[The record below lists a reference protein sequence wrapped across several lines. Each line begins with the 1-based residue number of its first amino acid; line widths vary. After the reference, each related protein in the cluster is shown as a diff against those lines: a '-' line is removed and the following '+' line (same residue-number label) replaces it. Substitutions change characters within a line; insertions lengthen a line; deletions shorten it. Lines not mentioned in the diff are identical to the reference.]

1 MSSPSEP
8 SRSPPPSTFF
18 ARPWSLRTEL
28 LIGQLVVLSLVVLG
42 FGGAIY
48 GLVRQSI
55 YREAE
60 SDLLGAAQLIVE
72 DLRSGDSVD
81 ELEIARAYRHRFGPA
96 PRDHAYIAI
105 WSADG
110 KKLGGNDPLPPHVVP
125 FPTAPPID
133 GPRPFATRAHD
144 DDLEVAVSGPSGGQ
158 VLVGRPLAKEHD
170 RLLRLA
176 FVTCF
181 VGMFTLA
188 IGAAAAWGLARR
200 IVRPLETLTTKI
212 EQVSAKKLDGKVEV
226 AGASRELVR
235 LAVVFEGMLARL
247 HESFERQI
255 RFTADASH
263 ELRTPVSVITTQT
276 EHSLS
281 RPRRP
286 EEYTVALETCGRAA
300 RRMQR
305 LVDDLLLLARA
316 DSGRLELKLQSA
328 DLAEITRTS
337 LASVAP
343 LAEEHG
349 VRITT
354 QLQAT
359 PLECDPQRLEQI
371 VVNLATN
378 AVRYNRSQGEVFVGV
393 HMHGEKAV
401 LTVADQGI
409 GIAAEA
415 RHKIFERFYRADEA
429 REFRE
434 GFGTGLGLSIVREIV
449 AAHGG
454 TIDFVSTPGQGTTFT
469 VELPLRH
476 RS

>member
-8 SRSPPPSTFF
+8 SRSVPPP
-18 ARPWSLRTEL
+18 AIVKQPWSLRTEL

-42 FGGAIY
+42 FGCAIY
-48 GLVRQSI
+48 GLMRQSI

-60 SDLLGAAQLIVE
+60 SDLLGAAQLIAE
-72 DLRSGDSVD
+72 DLRSGNAVD

-96 PRDHAYIAI
+96 PRDHAYFAI
-105 WSADG
+105 WNATG
-110 KKLGGNDPLPPHVVP
+110 AKLGGSDPLPPHVVP
-125 FPTAPPID
+125 FPTAPPTD
-133 GPRPFATRAHD
+133 GPRPFATLAHGD
-144 DDLEVAVSGPSGGQ
+144 NLEVAVRGPNGGQ

-170 RLLRLA
+170 RLRRLA
-176 FVTCF
+176 LVTCF
-181 VGMFTLA
+181 VGLLALA
-188 IGAAAAWGLARR
+188 IGAAAAWWLARR
-200 IVRPLETLTTKI
+200 IVRPLETLTTTI
-212 EQVSAKKLDGKVEV
+212 EQVSARKLDGQVEV

-235 LAVVFEGMLARL
+235 LASVFEGMLTRL
-247 HESFERQI
+247 RESFERQV

-276 EHSLS
+276 EHSLA
-281 RPRRP
+281 RPRSA

-316 DSGRLELKLQSA
+316 DSGRLELKLRTA
-328 DLAEITRTS
+328 DLAEIARAA

-343 LAEEHG
+343 LAEQLG
-349 VRITT
+349 VRIAA
-354 QLQAT
+354 QMQAT
-359 PLECDPQRLEQI
+359 LLEGDPERLERI
-371 VVNLATN
+371 IVNLVTN

-393 HMHGEKAV
+393 YTRGDRAV

-409 GIAAEA
+409 GIAADA

-454 TIDFVSTPGQGTTFT
+454 TIDFVSTAGQGTTFT
-469 VELPLRH
+469 VELPLHH
-476 RS
+476 RT